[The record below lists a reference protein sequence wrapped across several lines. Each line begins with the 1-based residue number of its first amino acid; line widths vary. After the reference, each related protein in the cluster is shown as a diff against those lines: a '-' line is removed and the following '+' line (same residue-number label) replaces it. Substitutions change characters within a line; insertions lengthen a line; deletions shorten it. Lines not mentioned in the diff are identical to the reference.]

1 MDHHDTNTNMEALR
15 EVLRY
20 KNEVAGHG
28 FLFDDGDLVWREED
42 DATWGRLYD
51 VVNALISSKRMQR
64 VLYMDLSITKGEG
77 HLLFVDLQGTK
88 NRLYKE
94 PRFRRHLIL
103 IEDFLAYPR

>member
-1 MDHHDTNTNMEALR
+1 MDRREINTYMEALR
-15 EVLRY
+15 EALRY

-28 FLFDDGDLVWREED
+28 FLFDDGDLVWREKD
-42 DATWGRLYD
+42 DATWSRLCD

-64 VLYMDLSITKGEG
+64 VLYMDLSITKDEG

-103 IEDFLAYPR
+103 IEEFLAYPR

>member
-1 MDHHDTNTNMEALR
+1 MDRREINTYMEALR
-15 EVLRY
+15 EALRY

-42 DATWGRLYD
+42 DATWSRLCD

-64 VLYMDLSITKGEG
+64 VLYMDLSITKDEG

-103 IEDFLAYPR
+103 IEEFLAYPR